1 VKRIIRNLAG
11 LNIVGADIVEVSPA
25 YDTNA
30 ELTAMA
36 AADLALEFLALM
48 TADRAQPASKGGVL
62 NAALREHVADGRKKG
77 KSPVGFTNLAG
88 AGAQRDIRDEL

>member
-1 VKRIIRNLAG
+1 VKRIIRGLAG

-36 AADLALEFLALM
+36 AADLALEFLSLM
-48 TADRAQPASKGGVL
+48 VADGPQPASKGGKL
-62 NAALREHVADGRKKG
+62 NEALREHQASGNKKG
-77 KSPVGFTNLAG
+77 KSPVGFTNQAG
-88 AGAQRDIRDEL
+88 GGAARDEL